1 MQLKFPLS
9 DVKIE
14 INSYK
19 KEVANPL
26 FDDGFFRLNQTE
38 FSMNVEGVAS
48 FYASRGNYVSMVV
61 DPKATNANIELY
73 LNGSV
78 YGAIL
83 HQRKIMPMHGS
94 CFVFNNKGIMLCGES
109 GAGKSSLTASFV
121 LDRNEFLT
129 DDVTPILFSNG
140 KPLIW
145 TMSDRIKLWEDSLIQ
160 LNENKEKL
168 VRIDPETEKFYY
180 PLKSYKDSTF
190 ILNHIFLIEIHDKSD
205 ILFQEIKGAEKVT
218 ALRNEI
224 YRLEYL
230 QGMRENEV
238 FYFNNL
244 VKISKTIKI
253 TKLLRPKDIPIEQT
267 KNKLKEYLCIIDLPS
282 AVSSTI
288 NID

>member
-1 MQLKFPLS
+1 MQVKFPLS

-121 LDRNEFLT
+121 LDGNEFLT
-129 DDVTPILFSNG
+129 DDVTPILFSND

-160 LNENKEKL
+160 LNENKENL

-180 PLKSYKDSTF
+180 PLKSYKESTF
-190 ILNHIFLIEIHDKSD
+190 ILNHIFLIAIHDKSD

-230 QGMRENEV
+230 HGMRENEV

-244 VKISKTIKI
+244 VEISKTIKI
-253 TKLLRPKDIPIEQT
+253 IKLFRPKDIPIEQT
-267 KNKLKEYLCIIDLPS
+267 KKKLKEYLCIIDIPS